1 MAGEAKRLRNC
12 EELSLMEADAE
23 FISISKLKE
32 PRSLYT
38 TEVIPVVEFE
48 AISGYTNVTRTSR
61 FVLDSCRAETRNS
74 GW

>member
-1 MAGEAKRLRNC
+1 MAGEANRLRNC

-38 TEVIPVVEFE
+38 TEVIPVVEFV
-48 AISGYTNVTRTSR
+48 AISGYTYVTLISR
-61 FVLDSCRAETRNS
+61 FAFDSCRAETRSS
-74 GW
+74 G